1 MKSPATALAVL
12 ALAAC
17 SANEAPVQ
25 PVEQLRFEQVS
36 ANQIEH
42 GKRVATLLGCNG
54 CHGKDFTGKDWSDPD
69 LGVLWTANL
78 TRSAEQHSD
87 DELLE
92 MIATGRRPDRAMSEM
107 PSHLFTQL
115 HEDDLRAVLAYL
127 RSVPAS
133 GEIHP
138 QPTIGPKLAE
148 MKAAGEYLDSAQRVA
163 KEGEAWP
170 PDLGPQHAMARHIVR
185 ATCAECHEIDLKGG
199 PAPLPGD
206 AARPDL
212 TMMVPAYEPADFAK
226 LMRTGKAAGDREVG
240 LMSEVSRNRFA
251 HFTDEEV
258 EAIRLYLVEAGRV
271 TP

>member
-17 SANEAPVQ
+17 SANEAPLQ
-25 PVEQLRFEQVS
+25 PVEQLRFERVS
-36 ANQIEH
+36 SNQIEH

-54 CHGKDFTGKDWSDPD
+54 CHGKDFTGKDWSDPE

-78 TRSAEQHSD
+78 TRSAELHSD
-87 DELLE
+87 DELLA

-107 PSHLFTQL
+107 PSHLFTHV

-133 GEIHP
+133 DEIHP
-138 QPTIGPKLAE
+138 APTIGPKLAE
-148 MKAAGEYLDSAQRVA
+148 LKAAGEYLDSTQRVA
-163 KEGEAWP
+163 KEGDAWP

-206 AARPDL
+206 AVRPDL

-226 LMRTGKAAGDREVG
+226 LMRTGKATGDREVG

-251 HFTDEEV
+251 HFTDKEV
-258 EAIRLYLVEAGRV
+258 EAIRLYLVEAGGV
-271 TP
+271 TQ